1 MSANDIKPH
10 MRPHHLG
17 SQAGAFAVEFAMVIL
32 VFFAFMFCV
41 IEVARIMY
49 MFNTLQEVTRKAAS
63 VAASTDFSDVSAM
76 NLVRQKSIFRDLP
89 GALAAGAPVT
99 DAHIRIDYMALA
111 RASNGTMTLTAMP
124 PGTLPSS
131 PARNQVVC
139 MADPNSAN
147 CIRFVRVRVCAPG
160 GDANVCDPVEYVP
173 MLPLI
178 SLSSLTLPPSTTIVK
193 AETLGYQPGQPLG
206 P

>member
-10 MRPHHLG
+10 MRPHHRD
-17 SQAGAFAVEFAMVIL
+17 SQVGAFAVEFAVVIL
-32 VFFAFMFCV
+32 VFFTFMFGV
-41 IEVARIMY
+41 IEMARIMY
-49 MFNTLQEVTRKAAS
+49 MWNTLQEVTRRAAS

-76 NLVRQKSIFRDLP
+76 NLVRQQSIFRSSP
-89 GALAAGAPVT
+89 GTLVAGNPVT
-99 DAHIRIDYMALA
+99 DAHIRIDYMALG
-111 RASNGTMTLTAMP
+111 RDSNGTMTLNAIP

-139 MADPNSAN
+139 MDDPNSAS

-160 GDANVCDPVEYVP
+160 SDADVCDSVEYVP

-178 SLSSLTLPPSTTIVK
+178 PLSSLTLPPSTTIVR
-193 AETLGYQPGQPLG
+193 AETLGYEPGQPLS